1 MGHIYYNG
9 DIITLTE
16 YKNVECVYEK
26 NGFVEYVGSI
36 SHVKEI
42 CNENDEW
49 VDLCGKTLCPAFID
63 SHSHITS
70 LANTLRLCNL
80 SKAEC
85 FEDIKNMLIKFKNER
100 NISDDNFIIG
110 FGYDNNFL
118 IEKKHP
124 DKKLL
129 DEVGENPV
137 LITHSSGHMGVVNSK
152 ALSIF
157 NITENSKNPE
167 GGIIGR
173 YENSKEPNGY
183 LEETA
188 FINIAKNI
196 PDANEEEKIKLFKEA
211 EKIYIEN
218 GILTVQEGFAKESEA
233 KFLYE
238 LSKKGL
244 IDVDVVMYA
253 DMKDNSNIINE
264 YSNILKKYE
273 NNLKLG
279 GYKIFL
285 DGSPQGRTAFLR
297 KPYKDSNDYKG
308 YPVYKDEEVEKFFE
322 KALNENIQILAH
334 SNGDGASEQFINCYK
349 KAIEKEGE
357 KHIRP
362 VLVHGQLLG
371 IDQLDDIKKLNIIP
385 SYFVSHVYYWGDIH
399 KINFGIERAERIS
412 PINSTIKKDILFTM
426 HTDTP
431 VIMPNLIEE
440 MWCAVNR
447 ITKQGE
453 VIGEC
458 EKIDVL
464 NALKGITI
472 NAAYQYFEENTK
484 GTIEKGKFAD
494 FVVLSENPFNVEK
507 ENIKDIFV
515 IKSIK
520 RGKVLFDKNI

>member
-16 YKNVECVYEK
+16 HKNVEAVYEK

-36 SHVKEI
+36 SYIKEI
-42 CNENDEW
+42 CDKNDEW
-49 VDLCGKTLCPAFID
+49 IDLCGKTLCPAFID

-80 SKAEC
+80 SKAKC

-152 ALSIF
+152 ALSMF

-167 GGIIGR
+167 GGVIGR

-196 PDANEEEKIKLFKEA
+196 PDAKEEEKIKLFKEA

-233 KFLYE
+233 KFLYD

-297 KPYKDSNDYKG
+297 KPYEDSDDYKG
-308 YPVYKDEEVEKFFE
+308 YPVYRDEEVEKFFE

-349 KAIEKEGE
+349 KAVEKEGQ
-357 KHIRP
+357 KNIRP
-362 VLVHGQLLG
+362 VLIHGQLLG

-399 KINFGIERAERIS
+399 KINFGAERAEKIS
-412 PINSTIKKDILFTM
+412 PINSTVKKDILFTI

-440 MWCAVNR
+440 MWCAINR
-447 ITKQGE
+447 ITKKGE
-453 VIGEC
+453 VLGED

-494 FVVLSENPFNVEK
+494 FVVLSENPFNIKK
-507 ENIKDIFV
+507 ESIKDIFV